1 MIEILHEKTQDRRE
15 EYEQYLKEHI
25 DGVKRSYNEIKD
37 IALTE
42 LNLTDN
48 DISFL
53 EDLINNHDKSKYG
66 EEEWKPY
73 LDYFYPDPVIP
84 SNVVDKNFNYAWLHH
99 IHNNPHHWQYWILK
113 EDEGD
118 IKLLDIPE
126 IYIIE
131 MLCDWHSFSYK
142 NPESTANKWY
152 NDNKDKMLLSDNTK
166 KIIENILKL
175 KPSF

>member
-1 MIEILHEKTQDRRE
+1 MIEILHEKIQDRRE

-25 DGVKRSYNEIKD
+25 NGVKRSYNEIKD
-37 IALTE
+37 IITE
-42 LNLTDN
+42 LNLTDD

-53 EDLINNHDKSKYG
+53 ENLINNHDKSKYG
-66 EEEWKPY
+66 DEEFYPY
-73 LDYFYPDPVIP
+73 LYYFYPSEEYKLNDN
-84 SNVVDKNFNYAWLHH
+84 SFDYAWLHH

-118 IKLLDIPE
+118 VKLLDIPK

-152 NDNKDKMLLSDNTK
+152 NDNKDKMLLSANTR

>member
-25 DGVKRSYNEIKD
+25 DGVKKSYNEIKD
-37 IALTE
+37 IVLTE
-42 LNLTDN
+42 LNLIDN

-53 EDLINNHDKSKYG
+53 EDLINNHDKSKYDD
-66 EEEWKPY
+66 EEFYPY
-73 LDYFYPDPVIP
+73 LYYFYPSKEHK
-84 SNVVDKNFNYAWLHH
+84 SNDNSFDYAWLHH

-113 EDEGD
+113 EDEGNV
-118 IKLLDIPE
+118 KLLDIPE